1 MQVAPLPPNE
11 EDRLKALYRYQVLDT
26 DPEEAFDDLTDL
38 AAYICGTPIALISLI
53 DAHRQWFK
61 SKVGLAASETPR
73 ELAFCAHAILQPDDL
88 LIVPNAL
95 KDRRFAGNPLVSSD
109 PNIRFYAGTPLV
121 TSDGFALG
129 TLCAIDSIPRQ
140 LTPEQ
145 IEALRALGR
154 QVISQLE
161 LRINVAKLER
171 NIAKRQ
177 ELEEQLHGR
186 NRQLSQT
193 LSHLQQTQAQLIQ
206 SEKMSSLGQMVAG
219 VAHEINNPVN
229 FVQNNLP
236 YVSRYVEDLLELLSL
251 YQQHYP
257 DPNEEIQ
264 QQTEDIELDFLVE
277 DLPKVLSSMEV
288 GTERIQQIVL
298 SLRNFSRLDEAEEKN
313 VDIREGIDSTLLILR
328 HRLRPHAGA
337 GERGVDSP
345 GIEVIKEYGD
355 IPQLECYAGQL
366 NQVFM
371 NILTNAIDALETQP
385 PPRIITIRT
394 EVCQEGTTDKI
405 AICIADNG
413 PGIPEDIRAQI
424 FDPFFTTKPVGS
436 GTGLGLS
443 ISYKIVVEK
452 HGGALKCISQP
463 EQGTEFWIEIPI
475 TN

>member
-193 LSHLQQTQAQLIQ
+193 LSHLKQTQSQLIQ
-206 SEKMSSLGQMVAG
+206 SEKM
-219 VAHEINNPVN
+219 
-229 FVQNNLP
+229 
-236 YVSRYVEDLLELLSL
+236 
-251 YQQHYP
+251 
-257 DPNEEIQ
+257 
-264 QQTEDIELDFLVE
+264 
-277 DLPKVLSSMEV
+277 
-288 GTERIQQIVL
+288 
-298 SLRNFSRLDEAEEKN
+298 
-313 VDIREGIDSTLLILR
+313 
-328 HRLRPHAGA
+328 
-337 GERGVDSP
+337 
-345 GIEVIKEYGD
+345 
-355 IPQLECYAGQL
+355 
-366 NQVFM
+366 
-371 NILTNAIDALETQP
+371 
-385 PPRIITIRT
+385 
-394 EVCQEGTTDKI
+394 
-405 AICIADNG
+405 
-413 PGIPEDIRAQI
+413 
-424 FDPFFTTKPVGS
+424 
-436 GTGLGLS
+436 
-443 ISYKIVVEK
+443 
-452 HGGALKCISQP
+452 
-463 EQGTEFWIEIPI
+463 
-475 TN
+475 